1 VQYDLH
7 PPKSY
12 LTELNSAQAK
22 GGLRRVF
29 NNYTEKNLK
38 PTKHIQ
44 KTHTRQLDQSDCG
57 VACLQSLVKYYDG
70 NMSLE
75 QLRKLSGTSKQGT
88 SLLGLY
94 QAANK
99 IGFTAQGNEADIQ
112 ALINH
117 GEPLILHVVIDKRLQ
132 HYVVCYG
139 YKEGKFLIGD
149 PAKGLETYSKAE
161 LEDIWQSKTCL
172 TLKPNENFK
181 LEKSERKDK
190 YKWFK
195 DVIEKDFRIIGFSLI
210 LGIAIAILGMTMA
223 VFSQKLIDDILPSKE
238 IRKLVAGIVLV
249 SFLLLTRVGF
259 EALRGYFL
267 IRQTKDFN
275 NRIID
280 KFYSSLLHLPK
291 PFFDNRKIGELV
303 ARLNDTQR
311 VQRVIN
317 KIVGNIAIDA
327 LVTLSSLSLI
337 LYYSWQSGVI
347 VLLSLPLYAVLIY
360 RFNKPIIKA
369 QKEVMQSYAHNESN
383 YISSMKG
390 IAEIKSNNKQAFFR
404 KLNKLIYGNYQDKA
418 FNLGKINIKLGV
430 FSSLFSTFFL
440 IGILSYGSINVY
452 NDQLQL
458 GELMAILG
466 VAGSLLP
473 SVANL
478 ALISIAVNEAKVA
491 YNRMYEFAS
500 IEPEEEGQ
508 HDLQSFESLTFQN
521 ASFRFAGQS
530 ELFRDVDFNIKK
542 NRCTVLV
549 GESGSGKST
558 IGEILQKSYGLANG
572 NILVNDKHQ
581 LKDISIES
589 WRKLTA
595 IVPQDINV
603 FSGNLISNVV
613 MSDDV
618 DLKAFEN
625 FCNDYGFIHF
635 IQQLPQ
641 GVATILG
648 EEGINL
654 SGGQKQMLGLM
665 RALYARPQFLIL
677 DEFTSAMDRNTEKMA
692 LDLIKS
698 LQKEMAILFI
708 THRLNIVPKIADEI
722 IVLQNKTISQNGSH
736 QILMSTEN
744 FYSNYWKEL
753 NQLT

>member
-1 VQYDLH
+1 
-7 PPKSY
+7 
-12 LTELNSAQAK
+12 
-22 GGLRRVF
+22 
-29 NNYTEKNLK
+29 
-38 PTKHIQ
+38 
-44 KTHTRQLDQSDCG
+44 
-57 VACLQSLVKYYDG
+57 
-70 NMSLE
+70 
-75 QLRKLSGTSKQGT
+75 
-88 SLLGLY
+88 
-94 QAANK
+94 
-99 IGFTAQGNEADIQ
+99 
-112 ALINH
+112 
-117 GEPLILHVVIDKRLQ
+117 
-132 HYVVCYG
+132 
-139 YKEGKFLIGD
+139 
-149 PAKGLETYSKAE
+149 
-161 LEDIWQSKTCL
+161 
-172 TLKPNENFK
+172 
-181 LEKSERKDK
+181 
-190 YKWFK
+190 
-195 DVIEKDFRIIGFSLI
+195 
-210 LGIAIAILGMTMA
+210 
-223 VFSQKLIDDILPSKE
+223 
-238 IRKLVAGIVLV
+238 
-249 SFLLLTRVGF
+249 
-259 EALRGYFL
+259 
-267 IRQTKDFN
+267 
-275 NRIID
+275 
-280 KFYSSLLHLPK
+280 
-291 PFFDNRKIGELV
+291 
-303 ARLNDTQR
+303 
-311 VQRVIN
+311 
-317 KIVGNIAIDA
+317 
-327 LVTLSSLSLI
+327 
-337 LYYSWQSGVI
+337 
-347 VLLSLPLYAVLIY
+347 
-360 RFNKPIIKA
+360 
-369 QKEVMQSYAHNESN
+369 
-383 YISSMKG
+383 
-390 IAEIKSNNKQAFFR
+390 
-404 KLNKLIYGNYQDKA
+404 
-418 FNLGKINIKLGV
+418 V